1 MIQHL
6 KNFFQGELRIK
17 KFETFQTISASKSY
31 KSLNLEN
38 LEKLEK
44 LESLEMLEN
53 LERLEKLEKLEKL
66 EQLEKL
72 EKIKKLEN
80 LEKPENL
87 EKLENFEKLE
97 LVEKLEILN
106 LGLCETPCTSNI
118 KTPNNILNVAST
130 QMDSLDL
137 SSKLIKVFL
146 TLKKMSLL
154 FETQCFLQRSIK
166 QLSCF
171 LLSRFA
177 IYDFFLSDRT
187 GN

>member
-1 MIQHL
+1 MP
-6 KNFFQGELRIK
+6 
-17 KFETFQTISASKSY
+17 
-31 KSLNLEN
+31 EN
-38 LEKLEK
+38 LEK
-44 LESLEMLEN
+44 
-53 LERLEKLEKLEKL
+53 
-66 EQLEKL
+66 
-72 EKIKKLEN
+72 
-80 LEKPENL
+80 L

-154 FETQCFLQRSIK
+154 FET
-166 QLSCF
+166 
-171 LLSRFA
+171 
-177 IYDFFLSDRT
+177 
-187 GN
+187 